1 MCGAWGLDRQ
11 PRAMDRYAHRHHAR
25 PRRRDSV
32 RQIAAV
38 VAVAVSL
45 AGGLFAAGR
54 YIAARPLVG
63 HLATPAAGAATTK
76 AAAAGTAVG
85 DDDIYTGSILYM
97 PEEGRTCRQLL
108 FDNQTG
114 RFSDNGYVDCVNA
127 AYHSPGEPKLWSAAR
142 ARVISN
148 GFRRD

>member
-1 MCGAWGLDRQ
+1 MK
-11 PRAMDRYAHRHHAR
+11 HHAR
-25 PRRRDSV
+25 RDNVRASAGDSV

-38 VAVAVSL
+38 VAVGALLGV
-45 AGGLFAAGR
+45 GLFASGQ
-54 YIAARPLVG
+54 YITARPHVG
-63 HLATPAAGAATTK
+63 RVASAPAAPTK
-76 AAAAGTAVG
+76 TAAAGTAVD

-97 PEEGRTCRQLL
+97 PEEGRTCRQYL

-127 AYHSPGEPKLWSAAR
+127 AYHSPNDPKLWSAAR

-148 GFRRD
+148 GFRRE